1 MAKKKAAEAKKYT
14 VTYPS
19 GVNVRTGAGLDND
32 ILRVAKCGEV
42 VEVIETKKVGEKSWG
57 KLAEGWLMLTGL
69 TEEAK

>member
-1 MAKKKAAEAKKYT
+1 MAKKKTAEAKKYI
-14 VTYPS
+14 VTYPG
-19 GVNVRTGAGLDND
+19 GVNVRTGADLDND

-69 TEEAK
+69 TEEAE